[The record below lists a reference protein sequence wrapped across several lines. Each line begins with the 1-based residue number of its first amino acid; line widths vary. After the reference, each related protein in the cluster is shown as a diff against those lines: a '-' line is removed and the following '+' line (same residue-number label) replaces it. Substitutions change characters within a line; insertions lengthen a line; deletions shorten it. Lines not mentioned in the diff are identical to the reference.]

1 MYRIVSGTE
10 QVLGINVGCYSLVF
24 PENGF
29 LNFSSFSPTRYSDL
43 FDSKWCIYDNRYGS
57 LDTSENV

>member
-29 LNFSSFSPTRYSDL
+29 LGFFLL
-43 FDSKWCIYDNRYGS
+43 FPP
-57 LDTSENV
+57 LDIQICLTLSGAYMI